1 MPKVTTRSRIAAVLF
16 LVGAILLIA
25 AFLAPW
31 YSYDQEWAGGS
42 VFNHGTQ
49 NATYYLGPPWASG
62 PISYTCSGNAMCLFQ
77 PTYSDAHENNTGLVA
92 AISSGLLI
100 AGCSVGTITAILAVV
115 VRPHPG
121 RPSPVISCALL
132 ALFLAIAAPVV
143 FSASLSGAFSRD
155 FPNATCGGT
164 SYPGPWSSFSG
175 SATAI
180 CGMVGSSYSWGPLI
194 GWYLSIAAAVVLMVA
209 VMVLLLTYR
218 KGPRHAAPPPS
229 RTPRDASTVPP
240 SRSPIVPNEEG
251 RLANSLSPFEVP
263 RSERTSSPELV

>member
-143 FSASLSGAFSRD
+143 FSASLSGAFSKD

-175 SATAI
+175 SATTI
-180 CGMVGSSYSWGPLI
+180 CGMVRSSNSWGPLI
-194 GWYLSIAAAVVLMVA
+194 GWYLSIAAAAVLGVA
-209 VMVLLLTYR
+209 VIVLLLEHR
-218 KGPRHAAPPPS
+218 KGPRHAASVPS
-229 RTPRDASTVPP
+229 RTPRDAPAVPL
-240 SRSPIVPNEEG
+240 SRSPMGPNEEG
-251 RLANSLSPFEVP
+251 RLANSSSQIEVSAD
-263 RSERTSSPELV
+263 RANVVTELE